1 MTVLDL
7 IKSSLKLIG
16 VVSSDEDVSAA
27 DAASALTVYNIMLDQ
42 WRNEKLMVYSMLSEM
57 FPLTSNV
64 ASYTIGAGGT
74 FNTVRPLKIEKAMIR
89 YGNLDFEL
97 EIIPF
102 DRYAELIYKTIAST
116 YPTKL
121 WYNPS
126 YPLGTITL
134 YPVPS
139 ATSLQISVV
148 QRIAAAGATSIADS
162 ISFPEGYLQALRYN
176 LAVELAP
183 EYGAPV
189 SALVGTQAAKAKA
202 ILKSTNQEDVLM
214 ECDAV
219 TGRGYK
225 RYTNANNFFSIYA
238 GA

>member
-7 IKSSLKLIG
+7 IKSSLRLIG
-16 VVSSDEDVSAA
+16 VVATDEDVSAN
-27 DAASALTVYNIMLDQ
+27 DAASALVVYNIMLDQ
-42 WRNEKLMVYSMLSEM
+42 WRNEKLMVYSMKNDQFDLGVG
-57 FPLTSNV
+57 T
-64 ASYTIGAGGT
+64 ASYEIGPGGT
-74 FNTVRPLKIEKAMIR
+74 WNTTRPIKIEKATIH

-97 EIIPF
+97 ELIPF
-102 DRYAELIYKTIAST
+102 DRYAELVYKSIAST

-121 WYNPS
+121 WYNPT
-126 YPLGTITL
+126 YPLGTVTL
-134 YPVPS
+134 YPVPN
-139 ATSLQISVV
+139 ALDLKINIY
-148 QRIAAAGATSIADS
+148 QRIAAASATTINDT

-183 EYGAPV
+183 EYGAPASQIV
-189 SALVGTQAAKAKA
+189 MMQAAKAKSL
-202 ILKSTNQEDVLM
+202 LKATNQEDTLM

>member
-7 IKSSLKLIG
+7 IKSSLRLIG

-27 DAASALTVYNIMLDQ
+27 DAQNALTIYNMMLDQ
-42 WRNEKLMVYSMLSEM
+42 WRNEKLMVYSMLSEL
-57 FPLTSNV
+57 FPLTSNT

-121 WYNPS
+121 WYNPT

-139 ATSLQISVV
+139 APALQISIV
-148 QRIAAAGATSIADS
+148 QRIAAAGATSINDVLS
-162 ISFPEGYLQALRYN
+162 YPEGYAQALRYN

-189 SALVGTQAAKAKA
+189 SVLVGSQAAKAKSL
-202 ILKSTNQEDVLM
+202 LKTTNQEDVLM

>member
-1 MTVLDL
+1 MKVLDI
-7 IKSSLKLIG
+7 IKSSLRLIG

-27 DAASALTVYNIMLDQ
+27 DAQSALMIYNMMLDQ
-42 WRNEKLMVYSMLSEM
+42 WRNEKLMVYCMRSDRFNLGVGVS
-57 FPLTSNV
+57 
-64 ASYTIGAGGT
+64 SYTIGPGGD
-74 FNTVRPLKIEKAMIR
+74 FNTVRPLKVEKATIH

-102 DRYAELIYKTIAST
+102 DRYAELIYKAIAST

-121 WYNPS
+121 WYNPT

-134 YPVPS
+134 YPVPN
-139 ATSLQISVV
+139 AIDLGINIY
-148 QRIAAAGATSIADS
+148 QRIAAASATSITDDVLY
-162 ISFPEGYLQALRYN
+162 PEGYLQALRYN

-189 SALVGTQAAKAKA
+189 SALIGSQAAKSKSL
-202 ILKSTNQEDVLM
+202 LKTTNQEDVLM
-214 ECDAV
+214 ECDSV